1 MVMNDYSMLVQ
12 IAIKNA
18 HERYDKKMGVRK
30 VHISKVLKRIVIK
43 YPNFTNSLYS
53 EIFDYNNQDEYGRI
67 VSSVYRI
74 KLMNLISVMEKKYNI
89 KVWGHVE
96 TWRGDVLDLND
107 IRQSLS
113 HVLSEMFIQI
123 SPVLYSMIDNGILK
137 SMEEWGDENG

>member
-1 MVMNDYSMLVQ
+1 MNDYSMLVQ
-12 IAIKNA
+12 IAIKDA

-30 VHISKVLKRIVIK
+30 VHISRVLKRIVIR
-43 YPNFTNSLYS
+43 YPNFTKSLYS
-53 EIFDYNNQDEYGRI
+53 EIFDYDNQDECGHI
-67 VSSVYRI
+67 ISSVYRI

-96 TWRGDVLDLND
+96 IWRGDVLDLND

-137 SMEEWGDENG
+137 PMEEWGDENG